1 LEFREWNFN
10 MHLPVLLEETIES
23 LAIKPSGLYLDG
35 TLGSAGHSKRI
46 IEKLDDGFLVGIDR
60 DEEALARAAENLK
73 DFEGKFRL
81 LHGNYGD
88 CEDLVKETG
97 LDMFDGI
104 LLDIG
109 VSSNQLDEAERG
121 FSFMRA
127 GPLDMRMDQTQT
139 LSAKDIVN
147 TYDPDELAN
156 VIFRFGEERASRRI
170 ANAIF
175 RERLNGDITT
185 TDQLADLVDKALG
198 GRKGSKKH
206 PATKTFQALRMEV
219 NGELDALSNGLT
231 GALNLLKPG
240 GRLAVITFHSL
251 EDRLVKNFFKEH
263 VGKEVALQAGGS
275 HWQGKNPRLN
285 FINKKPRIA
294 QAQEL
299 EENPRSRSA
308 KLRVIE
314 KR

>member
-1 LEFREWNFN
+1 

-23 LAIKPSGLYLDG
+23 LAIKPSGIYLDG

-46 IEKLDDGFLVGIDR
+46 IERLDEGFLVGIDR
-60 DEEALARAAENLK
+60 DEEALERAASNLK

-88 CEDLVKETG
+88 CEELVKQTG
-97 LDMFDGI
+97 LNMFDGI

-121 FSFMRA
+121 FSFMKS
-127 GPLDMRMDQTQT
+127 GPLDMRMDQSQEI
-139 LSAKDIVN
+139 SAKDIVN
-147 TYDPDELAN
+147 TYSQKELADI
-156 VIFRFGEERASRRI
+156 IFKFGEERASRRI
-170 ANAIF
+170 ATAIV
-175 RERLNGDITT
+175 RERDNGDIDT
-185 TDQLADLVDKALG
+185 TDKLADLVDRTLG

-231 GALNLLKPG
+231 GALNLLKPE

-263 VGKEVALQAGGS
+263 VGKEISLQAGGS
-275 HWQGKNPRLN
+275 RWQGETPRVN
-285 FINKKPRIA
+285 FINKKPIIA
-294 QAQEL
+294 RAQEL

>member
-1 LEFREWNFN
+1 
-10 MHLPVLLEETIES
+10 MHLPVLLEQTIES

-46 IEKLDDGFLVGIDR
+46 IERLDEGFLVGIDR
-60 DEEALARAAENLK
+60 DEAALARAAANLK

-88 CEDLVKETG
+88 CEDLVKQTG

-263 VGKEVALQAGGS
+263 VGKDVALQAGGS
-275 HWQGKNPRLN
+275 RWQGKNPRVN
-285 FINKKPRIA
+285 FINKKPIIA

-308 KLRVIE
+308 KLRVVE

>member
-1 LEFREWNFN
+1 

-23 LAIKPSGLYLDG
+23 LAIKPAGIYLDG
-35 TLGSAGHSKRI
+35 TIGSAGHAKRI
-46 IEKLDDGFLVGIDR
+46 IEQLDGGFLVGIDR
-60 DEEALARAAENLK
+60 DEEALERAASNLK

-88 CEDLVKETG
+88 CEELVKQTG
-97 LDMFDGI
+97 LKMFDGI

-121 FSFMRA
+121 FSFMKP
-127 GPLDMRMDQTQT
+127 GPLDMRMDKSQEI
-139 LSAKDIVN
+139 SAKDIVN
-147 TYDPDELAN
+147 TYSQKELADI
-156 VIFRFGEERASRRI
+156 IFKFGEERASRRI
-170 ANAIF
+170 AKAIV
-175 RERLNGDITT
+175 RERDNGDIDT
-185 TDQLADLVDKALG
+185 TDKLADLVERTLG
-198 GRKGSKKH
+198 GRKGRKKH

-231 GALNLLKPG
+231 GALNLLKPE

-263 VGKEVALQAGGS
+263 VGKEISLQAGGS
-275 HWQGKNPRLN
+275 RWQGKTPRVN
-285 FINKKPRIA
+285 FINKKPIIA